1 MCSCMEH
8 LGGPGRRSG
17 GMDVAL
23 PRSAG
28 MREKK
33 GHEGFDAF
41 YRDTWYRTYRTLA
54 LTLRDYDLAS
64 EAVDEG
70 MARA

>member
-1 MCSCMEH
+1 
-8 LGGPGRRSG
+8 
-17 GMDVAL
+17 MDVAL